1 MGFCLPAGQPCSAQG
16 QRRVTKPHSSC
27 SWENEKLSPYTLLVG
42 LSSEPNLTSG
52 SLSEGQ
58 NLRVGWK
65 GALFKLG
72 TMIVGKNGEA
82 FLAKWTG
89 DDAPLVTFKQGGFF
103 SSCKWILTS
112 YRVLRKKKVNSTI
125 MSLFGGLYQ
134 VFLFCMY
141 GFFFAFKKNSKKD
154 ICFS

>member
-1 MGFCLPAGQPCSAQG
+1 MPFALCGAVLVWGSAYLLAGCARHRDREGSQ
-16 QRRVTKPHSSC
+16 SC
-27 SWENEKLSPYTLLVG
+27 TQAARAFPP
-42 LSSEPNLTSG
+42 EPSLTSG

-58 NLRVGWK
+58 NRPVGWK

-72 TMIVGKNGEA
+72 TMIVGKDGEA

-125 MSLFGGLYQ
+125 MALFGGLYQ

-141 GFFFAFKKNSKKD
+141 GFFSLLKNYKKD